1 MKKVLPPAYF
11 LAAIL
16 IAVILHYFLPLQQLF
31 QFPWRLGGLV
41 PVVIGIA
48 LALAADRSFRM
59 HNTTVKP
66 FQKSSA
72 LVTSGVFSLTRNPM
86 YLGLTLVLLGVVIL
100 LGSVTPFSV
109 VFVLPLLLD
118 RVFIAEEERILE
130 QTFGEGFLEYRA
142 RVRRWL

>member
-1 MKKVLPPAYF
+1 
-11 LAAIL
+11 
-16 IAVILHYFLPLQQLF
+16 
-31 QFPWRLGGLV
+31 
-41 PVVIGIA
+41 
-48 LALAADRSFRM
+48 
-59 HNTTVKP
+59 
-66 FQKSSA
+66 
-72 LVTSGVFSLTRNPM
+72 M